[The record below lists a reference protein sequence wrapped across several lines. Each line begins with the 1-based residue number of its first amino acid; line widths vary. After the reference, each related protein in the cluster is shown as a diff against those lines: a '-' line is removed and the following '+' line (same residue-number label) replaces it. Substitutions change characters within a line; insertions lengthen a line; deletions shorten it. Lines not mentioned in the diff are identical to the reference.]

1 MHAGLLDAQYNFL
14 ASMGRGLV
22 DVLRLGESI
31 RKPSVGAVF
40 RDGMRIL
47 TILPVGRIVKVGAQA
62 LGIRAA
68 VGGPMTCV
76 ITSDTVAARIAG
88 TRLFITLEELWS
100 AANGGKVFS
109 KITSLMVQAFRAT
122 FPGLAN
128 WRAMVPALKGF
139 GVTVEEVGAQNMAHV
154 ADAAQLGRGPVVFA
168 VRWVGRVGTQLEQMG
183 GHVMCAFRTMKGEIM
198 IADQMGVRPLAQFLQ
213 EVGPFTVQGGY
224 IVRYARWI
232 SDTELLLRGAQF
244 GRQFGRVPELK
255 QATGLFIPG
264 ISQWGAEAEQ
274 EWLAKH
280 LDLGFY
286 HLAGPIAARIDA
298 EARRA
303 LGRPQR
309 RPHKPGPFTPPT
321 STLPPLWDDPNLEG
335 ASRNVRQLWE
345 AFRGLSGGT
354 GQAVTVE

>member
-1 MHAGLLDAQYNFL
+1 
-14 ASMGRGLV
+14 
-22 DVLRLGESI
+22 
-31 RKPSVGAVF
+31 
-40 RDGMRIL
+40 
-47 TILPVGRIVKVGAQA
+47 
-62 LGIRAA
+62 
-68 VGGPMTCV
+68 
-76 ITSDTVAARIAG
+76 
-88 TRLFITLEELWS
+88 
-100 AANGGKVFS
+100 
-109 KITSLMVQAFRAT
+109 
-122 FPGLAN
+122 
-128 WRAMVPALKGF
+128 
-139 GVTVEEVGAQNMAHV
+139 
-154 ADAAQLGRGPVVFA
+154 
-168 VRWVGRVGTQLEQMG
+168 
-183 GHVMCAFRTMKGEIM
+183 MKGEIM

-335 ASRNVRQLWE
+335 ASRSVRQLWE
-345 AFRGLSGGT
+345 AFRGLSGGK
-354 GQAVTVE
+354 GQAVTVEQLLPASKLPLREYEDAIMQLEYVYRRVHVTLELVEGGKQRVVWTYKFTGPT